1 MRISFDLDDVL
12 FVDPSSYETEDMLR
26 FPLNRLFPERLRKGA
41 VGLIRALQKEGF
53 EVWVYTS
60 SFRTE
65 TYIRALFRQYGVRFD
80 HIVNGYRHK
89 EEVQGKRAQTL
100 PAKLPNHYRISLHV
114 DDEDIVHR
122 NGKEYGF
129 RTMRVLEPDPQWAD
143 KVLAEAR
150 RVRRIEEAREK
161 KGKVE
166 DLPRA
171 DRAGPEK
178 RKGESV

>member
-12 FVDPSSYETEDMLR
+12 FVDPSSFETEGMLR
-26 FPLNRLFPERLRKGA
+26 FPLNRLFPERLRKGT
-41 VGLIRALQKEGF
+41 VGLIHALQKEGF

-65 TYIRALFRQYGVRFD
+65 TYIRALFRQYGIRFD
-80 HIVNGYRHK
+80 QIVNGYRHK
-89 EEVQGKRAQTL
+89 DEVQRDRARTL

-114 DDEDIVHR
+114 DDEEIVHK

-129 RTMRVLEPDPQWAD
+129 RTMRVLGPDPQWAD

-150 RVRRIEEAREK
+150 RVRRIEEARDG
-161 KGKVE
+161 KGMTE
-166 DLPRA
+166 DPPRA
-171 DRAGPEK
+171 DCAGPEK
-178 RKGESV
+178 RKGGPA